1 MNIYLEIFGYIG
13 TGLVITSMMMR
24 SINKLRILNISGA
37 VISMIYAI
45 LVNAWPVVVL
55 NACLTLIN
63 LYQLISAQITARR
76 SGITGNN

>member
-45 LVNAWPVVVL
+45 LVNTWPVVVL

-63 LYQLISAQITARR
+63 LYHLISAHITARR
-76 SGITGNN
+76 SDITGNN